1 MYNCSAFLLEND
13 SDMPVTEIKQQLRSM
28 ADPEK
33 AQILQRFFK
42 TGPGQYGQGDRFLGI
57 KVPKLRE
64 VAKARVGLAP
74 ARVARLLMSAV
85 HEERMTALLIWTY
98 QFARADSAVRSDIFR
113 IYMAHTEWINNWD
126 LVDVSAPP
134 IVGNFL
140 LDQDKTPLYTL
151 AGSDNL
157 WERRIAMVATLT
169 FIRRHRFEDTLAI
182 ARLLLKDDHDL
193 IHKAAGWMLRE
204 VGKRD
209 QGMMEGF
216 LLNHYQQMPRTML
229 RYAIERLPEK
239 RRQDYLKGRVK

>member
-1 MYNCSAFLLEND
+1 MYNRSAFLLERD
-13 SDMPVTEIKQQLRSM
+13 SDMSVTEIKRQLRSL

-33 AQILQRFFK
+33 AQGLQRFFK
-42 TGPGQYGQGDRFLGI
+42 TGPGQYGEGDRFLGI

-64 VAKARVGLAP
+64 VAKVQVGLP
-74 ARVARLLMSAV
+74 PDRVAKLLMSAV

-98 QFARADSAVRSDIFR
+98 QFARSDDAVRSEIFR
-113 IYMAHTEWINNWD
+113 IYLAHTNWINNWD

-134 IVGNFL
+134 ITGVFL
-140 LDQDKTPLYTL
+140 LDQDKKPLYTL

-169 FIRRHRFEDTLAI
+169 FIRHHRFEDTLAI

-209 QGMMEGF
+209 QKAMEGF
-216 LLNHYQQMPRTML
+216 LLKYYQEMPRTML

-239 RRQDYLKGRVK
+239 RRMDYLKGRAK